1 MQSERCSVVASWSIF
16 IYDFSSNRLLD
27 KFLKG
32 TNLSKNL
39 DYQTN
44 QKIKKT
50 FSANIQNL
58 NQISGRG
65 LALYF

>member
-16 IYDFSSNRLLD
+16 IYDFSSNRRLD

-39 DYQTN
+39 DNQTN
-44 QKIKKT
+44 QKIKKKL
-50 FSANIQNL
+50 F
-58 NQISGRG
+58 R
-65 LALYF
+65 